1 MLVADDQELMRTAL
15 AHFVSTADDMETVG
29 TASDGVEAVDRALEL
44 RPDVVL
50 MDMQMPRQD
59 GVAATAAIVS
69 QAPEIRV
76 LAITTFSSEAY
87 LVPALRAGA
96 SGYLVKDAP
105 PEEVIDAVRRAH
117 RGDSVFSPR
126 ITRELIE
133 TITEQHEKQA
143 DAAPLALTE
152 QETLT
157 ARELEVVV
165 QLAKGFSN
173 AEIASALFLAE
184 ATVKSHL
191 GKIMDK
197 WQARDRVQVLIKA
210 SRAGLVTFER

>member
-1 MLVADDQELMRTAL
+1 M
-15 AHFVSTADDMETVG
+15 
-29 TASDGVEAVDRALEL
+29 
-44 RPDVVL
+44 
-50 MDMQMPRQD
+50 
-59 GVAATAAIVS
+59 
-69 QAPEIRV
+69 

>member
-1 MLVADDQELMRTAL
+1 MLVADDQQLMRTAL

-29 TASDGVEAVDRALEL
+29 TAADGVEAVDRALEL